1 MGRPFARSIAGVLEI
16 DNRRIHQ
23 LGPSIVERLLR
34 IYGAS
39 QRWITPRL
47 TLVENSFFSPCF
59 NCPTFHKVT
68 DVEVS
73 RGGPHIGL
81 SGDCVVVDCEVRV
94 HHFRLLI
101 TVVSQRARMK

>member
-1 MGRPFARSIAGVLEI
+1 MGRPFARPIAGVLEI

-23 LGPSIVERLLR
+23 LSPSIVECLLR

-39 QRWITPRL
+39 QHWISPGL
-47 TLVENSFFSPCF
+47 ALVENSFFSPCF

-68 DVEVS
+68 DVQVS
-73 RGGPHIGL
+73 RGGIHIGL
-81 SGDCVVVDCEVRV
+81 SRNRVVLDREVRV

-101 TVVSQRARMK
+101 TIVCQRAWIM